1 MLASAAL
8 LALALWAGF
17 SLLLWALQEQ
27 MIFFPRTLDTADRAR
42 LSEHALEAEASDGT
56 NLAGWAIPAEDATTA
71 ALYFGG
77 NGEEISYSLGE
88 LSRELGTSVAG
99 LNYRGYGDSKGRP
112 SAAALRADA
121 LVAFDAAA
129 ERLGIP
135 PERMFV
141 VGRSLGSHMAAH
153 VAANREVAGLVLVT
167 PFDSVENVAARRYA
181 IFPVRLMIRHRFDTL
196 AETADITAQTLVLR
210 VDGDYVVPD
219 ASTDRLL
226 EGWAGK
232 GPVDAL
238 HVPGVGHNDIDRSE
252 AYWGAIR
259 ALVSPEAS
267 EPAAEA
273 GGN

>member
-8 LALALWAGF
+8 LALALWLGF
-17 SLLLWALQEQ
+17 SLLLWALQER
-27 MIFFPRTLDTADRAR
+27 MIFYPRTLDPADRDR

-56 NLAGWAIPAEDATTA
+56 KLAGWAIPGEEDQSAV
-71 ALYFGG
+71 LYFGG
-77 NGEEISYSLGE
+77 NGEEISYSLEE
-88 LSRELGTSVAG
+88 LRRELGTSVAG
-99 LNYRGYGDSKGRP
+99 LNYRGYGDSKGTP
-112 SAAALRADA
+112 SAEALRADA

-135 PERMFV
+135 PERWFV

-153 VAANREVAGLVLVT
+153 VAANRMVAGLVLVT
-167 PFDSVENVAARRYA
+167 PFDSVENVAAKRYA

-196 AETADITAQTLVLR
+196 AETAAIESPTLVLR

-232 GPVDAL
+232 GPVDVL
-238 HVPGVGHNDIDRSE
+238 HVPGVGHNNIDQSE

-259 ALVSPEAS
+259 GLVSPEDS
-267 EPAAEA
+267 EQAAGA
-273 GGN
+273 GEN